1 VPEINNTEVVGF
13 NTNFQMEGEA
23 EHKEKKLRIERK
35 RNNRELD
42 KQDKIMEILSN
53 YSI

>member
-1 VPEINNTEVVGF
+1 MPEINNTEVVGF

-35 RNNRELD
+35 RNNRTR
-42 KQDKIMEILSN
+42 QAGQN
-53 YSI
+53 YGNT